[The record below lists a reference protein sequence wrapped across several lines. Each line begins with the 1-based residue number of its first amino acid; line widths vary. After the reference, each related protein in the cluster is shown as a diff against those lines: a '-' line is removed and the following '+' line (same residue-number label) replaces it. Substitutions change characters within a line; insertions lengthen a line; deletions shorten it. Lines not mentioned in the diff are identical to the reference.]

1 MCAQSCP
8 ACVSMNV
15 VQHVF
20 PMVCV
25 WLKPADPATA
35 SRRGS
40 FFAGGL
46 VKSQRDGKGTAE
58 VEGSGIAG
66 NGEAEGSFEVDAREG
81 QRS

>member
-1 MCAQSCP
+1 MLSSMCSQWF
-8 ACVSMNV
+8 ACGSSQLIQP
-15 VQHVF
+15 QH
-20 PMVCV
+20 
-25 WLKPADPATA
+25 LAG
-35 SRRGS
+35 GS
-40 FFAGGL
+40 FLAGGL